1 MYIFLYI
8 LITYALLHKR
18 IQKENTYLYIFVHYK
33 PNYNKTINLFI
44 LRIGDR
50 SICTVLERGR
60 LPINVSYCWI
70 EETAVPLFFI
80 GQMSISFFTKQGSD
94 FLMCFIYHF
103 KQARPLFNDSLIH
116 PTNIYH
122 ATQEQREKNNKSSL
136 IKPAASSH
144 TWSSWTVCVLWGRKG
159 FVERNFMSL

>member
-1 MYIFLYI
+1 MHYYIN
-8 LITYALLHKR
+8 

-44 LRIGDR
+44 LQIGDG
-50 SICTVLERGR
+50 STCTLLEHGR
-60 LPINVSYCWI
+60 LPINVYYCWI

-103 KQARPLFNDSLIH
+103 KQARLWFNDSLIH
-116 PTNIYH
+116 PTNIDH
-122 ATQEQREKNNKSSL
+122 AIQEQREKNNKSSL
-136 IKPAASSH
+136 IKPAALSY
-144 TWSSWTVCVLWGRKG
+144 TLSSWTVSFWRRKD
-159 FVERNFMSL
+159 FMERNFMSP